1 MEISFSKYQGAG
13 NDFIMINGFENKDY
27 EFLNQDAIELLC
39 DRRFGIGGDGLIMI
53 KPTLRNDFEM
63 LYYNADGLV
72 GSMCGNGGRC
82 SFRFAYDIKK
92 IGEQAIFLA
101 SDGTHTAFL
110 NNDGMISLQMKDVA
124 IIKDIEANTY
134 ELNTGSPHIVQIV
147 EDLTQIDLVTEGRKI
162 RNSAPYKEEG
172 INVNFMEVFP
182 DHIRVATYERGVE
195 NETYSC
201 GTGVTAAALVAMRM
215 GLFSDK
221 VEVLT
226 KGGILFVTAKMTPAI
241 ISDIWLTGPAQFVY
255 KGSITL

>member
-39 DRRFGIGGDGLIMI
+39 DRRFGIGGDGLILL
-53 KPTLRNDFEM
+53 KPSLRNDFEM
-63 LYYNADGLV
+63 VYYNADGLP

-82 SFRFAYDIKK
+82 SFRFAHDIKK
-92 IGEQAIFLA
+92 IGEQALFSA
-101 SDGTHTAFL
+101 SDGAHSAFL
-110 NNDGMISLQMKDVA
+110 NEDGTVSLQMKDVDT
-124 IIKDIEANTY
+124 IKNIDANMY
-134 ELNTGSPHIVQIV
+134 ELNTGSPHIVRIV
-147 EDLTQIDLVTEGRKI
+147 EDLTLVDLLREGRKI

-201 GTGVTAAALVAMRM
+201 GTGVTAAALVAMKN
-215 GLFSDK
+215 GLFKDK

-226 KGGILFVTAKMTPAI
+226 KGGILFVTALK
-241 ISDIWLTGPAQFVY
+241 SSEGFNNIWLTGPAQFVY
-255 KGSITL
+255 KGTITL